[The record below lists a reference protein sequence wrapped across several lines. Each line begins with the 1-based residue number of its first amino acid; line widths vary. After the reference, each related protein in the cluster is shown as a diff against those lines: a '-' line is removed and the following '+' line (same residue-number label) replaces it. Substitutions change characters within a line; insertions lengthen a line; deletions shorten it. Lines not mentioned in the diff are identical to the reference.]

1 MICPH
6 RDTSIKWGQG
16 VNIGMFSRLACI
28 NEISLGNT
36 VLTGPNVF
44 ISDHNHAYEDV
55 EKPISA
61 QGNIGNNNKVIID
74 AKEHEWKKNDF
85 VRNMFATWWRAF
97 RSSSNFRRTFLLAFY
112 TAMILLRTVLNR
124 EIWFDPLGKL
134 FGGWG
139 LYEDGQFTTESIEN
153 FMLFVPFSILLLWT
167 FQKELLD
174 ESENIRFGKTVWEA
188 TKVVAVFSF
197 LIEFTQLLF
206 HLGTFQISDLVY
218 NTLGGAVGG
227 VIYYLG
233 YCRKRKNKIRNRGQ
247 LSEH

>member
-1 MICPH
+1 MIVFNLL
-6 RDTSIKWGQG
+6 KK
-16 VNIGMFSRLACI
+16 V
-28 NEISLGNT
+28 ISPLLLRRH
-36 VLTGPNVF
+36 VQKSAFCF
-44 ISDHNHAYEDV
+44 ISSNV
-55 EKPISA
+55 LQITSC
-61 QGNIGNNNKVIID
+61 GL
-74 AKEHEWKKNDF
+74 
-85 VRNMFATWWRAF
+85 FATSAVDKF
-97 RSSSNFRRTFLLAFY
+97 KSSSNFRRTFLLAFY

-124 EIWFDPLGKL
+124 EIWFDPLGKI

-153 FMLFVPFSILLLWT
+153 FMLFVPFSILLLWA

-197 LIEFTQLLF
+197 MIEFTQLLF
-206 HLGTFQISDLVY
+206 HLGTFQISDLTY

-233 YCRKRKNKIRNRGQ
+233 YFRKRKK
-247 LSEH
+247 

>member
-1 MICPH
+1 MNI
-6 RDTSIKWGQG
+6 WGITLKFMQTLEDDEAKKSFK
-16 VNIGMFSRLACI
+16 FSKI
-28 NEISLGNT
+28 
-36 VLTGPNVF
+36 
-44 ISDHNHAYEDV
+44 
-55 EKPISA
+55 PISISVLVYSLNGIA
-61 QGNIGNNNKVIID
+61 
-74 AKEHEWKKNDF
+74 ELYMKKL
-85 VRNMFATWWRAF
+85 RATDI
-97 RSSSNFRRTFLLAFY
+97 

-124 EIWFDPLGKL
+124 EIWFDPLGKI

-153 FMLFVPFSILLLWT
+153 FMLFVPFSILLLWA

-197 LIEFTQLLF
+197 MIEFTQLLF
-206 HLGTFQISDLVY
+206 HLGTFQISDLTY

-233 YCRKRKNKIRNRGQ
+233 YCRKGKRKNKIRNRGQ
-247 LSEH
+247 LLEH